1 MLLKKL
7 ALFCVLI
14 FFSSAAIAET
24 DKSYVFQIPNSKST
38 LNNALGAIPL
48 IGDITT
54 STDLD
59 ERVFVVR
66 ISNAKTTLF
75 IDGVSISLGTP
86 GNVYNFEYLNKDI
99 VLDLARMTLVSTSL
113 LDADQ
118 KPKTYEL
125 DLLFGSADYENQIA
139 GLEGEIAE
147 QNSVIADQK
156 NELANAQVSINTL
169 SIVSDRV
176 ENLESILAERE
187 GQLEASAAAMT
198 NMNADI
204 AALEARLA
212 EAQSIISTQVDQLSD
227 AEKTSADLAA
237 TTSRLTS
244 LEENLKLKDD
254 QITSSKAS
262 IDSLNKVI
270 VGLNEEIAAL
280 QVEFDQAGKMV
291 TSQADQLATAEASID
306 RLSNDIALL
315 EKQLNEANSV
325 IATQLS
331 DLDTAE
337 KTIAGL
343 KAQIDNAETE
353 NTETETPA
361 STATDVSDT
370 DDQQD
375 SNAATTGA
383 NDTADDV
390 IEKPDEDQGTA
401 AVTEI
406 SFSQY
411 AELKSHLTRYAN
423 FIGHLEGCTARP
435 TFTADWQSLNK
446 DKDKT
451 LITADEMHRLAISAM
466 AELNVDF
473 DTMDKL
479 DNVMREARNAKSR
492 DISDKVNN
500 ASASSYYET
509 CMTVAIMADAV
520 RDFDGVL
527 PTDPIA
533 RMKVFAEFSPL
544 R

>member
-1 MLLKKL
+1 MLFKKL
-7 ALFCVLI
+7 ALICALI
-14 FFSSAAIAET
+14 FFSGAAIAET
-24 DKSYVFQIPNSKST
+24 EKSYVFQIPNSKST

-75 IDGVSISLGTP
+75 IDGTSISLGAA

-99 VLDLARMTLVSTSL
+99 VLDLAQMTLVSTSL
-113 LDADQ
+113 LDENQ
-118 KPKTYEL
+118 KPKTYKL

-147 QNSVIADQK
+147 MNSVIADQK
-156 NELANAQVSINTL
+156 TELANAQVSINTL

-187 GQLEASAAAMT
+187 GQLETVSATMAKL
-198 NMNADI
+198 NADI
-204 AALEARLA
+204 AALETQLA
-212 EAQSIISTQVDQLSD
+212 EAESIISTQVKQLSD
-227 AEKTSADLAA
+227 AEKTSADLKA
-237 TTSRLTS
+237 TSSRLAS
-244 LEENLKLKDD
+244 LEENLKEKDG
-254 QITSSKAS
+254 QITSSQAS

-270 VGLNEEIAAL
+270 TGLNEEIAAL
-280 QVEFDQAGKMV
+280 QVEFDEAGKMI

-306 RLSNDIALL
+306 KLDNDIAML
-315 EKQLNEANSV
+315 EKQLDEANSV
-325 IATQLS
+325 ISTQLS

-337 KTIAGL
+337 NTIADL
-343 KAQIDNAETE
+343 KAQIE
-353 NTETETPA
+353 NTGTETTVP
-361 STATDVSDT
+361 SATDTSDT

-375 SNAATTGA
+375 STAAP
-383 NDTADDV
+383 TATSDAAEDV
-390 IEKPDEDQGTA
+390 TEKPADETA
-401 AVTEI
+401 IAGVTEI

-435 TFTADWQSLNK
+435 TFATDWISLNK
-446 DKDKT
+446 DKDKP

-466 AELNVDF
+466 AELDVDSE
-473 DTMDKL
+473 TMDKL
-479 DNVMREARNAKSR
+479 DNVMRETRNAKSR

-500 ASASSYYET
+500 SSTSSYYET

-520 RDFDGVL
+520 RDFDGVM
-527 PTDPIA
+527 PTDPIE

>member
-1 MLLKKL
+1 MFFKKL
-7 ALFCVLI
+7 ALFFALI
-14 FFSSAAIAET
+14 FFSFTAVAET
-24 DKSYVFQIPNSKST
+24 EKSYVFQIPNSKST

-75 IDGVSISLGTP
+75 IDGTSIALGAP

-99 VLDLARMTLVSTSL
+99 VLDLAQMTLVSTSL
-113 LDADQ
+113 LDENQ
-118 KPKTYEL
+118 KPKTYKL

-147 QNSVIADQK
+147 KNSVIADQK
-156 NELANAQVSINTL
+156 TELANAQVSINTL

-187 GQLEASAAAMT
+187 GQLEAASDTMVKL
-198 NMNADI
+198 NADI
-204 AALEARLA
+204 AALEAQLA
-212 EAQSIISTQVDQLSD
+212 EAESIISTQVKELSD
-227 AEKTSADLAA
+227 AEKTSADLEA
-237 TTSRLTS
+237 TSSRLAS
-244 LEENLKLKDD
+244 LQENLKEKDD
-254 QITSSKAS
+254 QITSAQAS

-270 VGLNEEIAAL
+270 ATL
-280 QVEFDQAGKMV
+280 QGEFDEAGQMI
-291 TSQADQLATAEASID
+291 TLQADQLNSAEASID
-306 RLSNDIALL
+306 RLENDIAML
-315 EKQLNEANSV
+315 EKQLDEANSV
-325 IATQLS
+325 ISTQLS
-331 DLDTAE
+331 DLDTAAD
-337 KTIAGL
+337 KIADL
-343 KAQIDNAETE
+343 QAQIENAQKE
-353 NTETETPA
+353 NAQKENSETETTAPA
-361 STATDVSDT
+361 ATDASDT

-375 SNAATTGA
+375 STAAPTAT
-383 NDTADDV
+383 NDAGDDV
-390 IEKPDEDQGTA
+390 TEKPVEDQGTA
-401 AVTEI
+401 EVTAI
-406 SFSQY
+406 SFSQFS
-411 AELKSHLTRYAN
+411 ELKSHLTRYAN
-423 FIGHLEGCTARP
+423 FIGHLEGCAARP
-435 TFTADWQSLNK
+435 TFNADWQSLNK

-451 LITADEMHRLAISAM
+451 LISADEMHALAISAM

-500 ASASSYYET
+500 SSASSYYET

-520 RDFDGVL
+520 RDFDGVM
-527 PTDPIA
+527 PTDPIE